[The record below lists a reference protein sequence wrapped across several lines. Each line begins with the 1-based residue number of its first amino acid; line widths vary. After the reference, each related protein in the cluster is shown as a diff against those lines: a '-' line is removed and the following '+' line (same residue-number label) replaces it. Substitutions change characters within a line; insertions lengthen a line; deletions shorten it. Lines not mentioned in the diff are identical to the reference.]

1 VDEMTELRAMRASV
15 PLLAPEELERACGQ
29 AWAADAE
36 QTQARQVH
44 ARRGWAA
51 GWRGR
56 TAVALSLAAAVTATA
71 LVYLPQGGL
80 GPRQDGQGTAGGAAA
95 TPVVEL
101 PAREVLLAAARKVE
115 REPLGRWWL
124 SRSVHSA
131 SLQVGPA
138 GDRYLVERRRQDDR
152 WIERAADGR
161 EHLISRTLGTRPL
174 TAADEAAWR
183 RDGSPTRWLVTDKG
197 REIELTAAPSAP
209 QARTQAADCLVR
221 GGVTKR
227 DFGRCYGVD
236 YLLKLRAD
244 DRAALKAALLEG
256 GVSEESAL
264 YPSYALNQGAYAL
277 TELPLRPEVR
287 AEVFRLM
294 ADLPGVRSLGRMR
307 DPLGREGVG
316 IAVSGP
322 QAGALGVQ
330 LIVDPDSGHLLAR
343 TDTVPARGSLRP
355 GDAAFSVVFLE
366 AGWTNQRPKL

>member
-1 VDEMTELRAMRASV
+1 VDEMTELKAMRASV
-15 PLLAPEELERACGQ
+15 PLLNPEALERACGQ

-36 QTQARQVH
+36 HAQPRRVH
-44 ARRGWAA
+44 PRRGWAS
-51 GWRGR
+51 GWRAR

-71 LVYLPQGGL
+71 LAYLPQGGPE
-80 GPRQDGQGTAGGAAA
+80 PRQDGQGTAGGAAA

-124 SRSVHSA
+124 SRSIHSA

-161 EHLISRTLGTRPL
+161 EHLISRSLGTRPL

-183 RDGSPTRWLVTDKG
+183 RDGSPTRWLVKDKG

-209 QARTQAADCLVR
+209 QAHTQAADCLIR
-221 GGVTKR
+221 LGITKR
-227 DFGRCYGVD
+227 DIGRCHGVD

-244 DRAALKAALLEG
+244 DPAALKAALFEG
-256 GVSEESAL
+256 AVSEDPAL
-264 YPSYALNQGAYAL
+264 DALYALNQGAYAL

-287 AEVFRLM
+287 AAVFRMM
-294 ADLPGVRSLGRMR
+294 ADLPGVRTLGRMR
-307 DPLGREGVG
+307 DPLGRDGIG
-316 IAVSGP
+316 IAVSGSG
-322 QAGALGVQ
+322 AGTIGVQ
-330 LIVDPDSGHLLAR
+330 LIVDPATGHLLAR
-343 TDTVPARGSLRP
+343 TDTLPARGSLRP
-355 GDAAFSVVFLE
+355 GDAAFSTVVLE
-366 AGWTNQRPKL
+366 AGWTDRRPKL